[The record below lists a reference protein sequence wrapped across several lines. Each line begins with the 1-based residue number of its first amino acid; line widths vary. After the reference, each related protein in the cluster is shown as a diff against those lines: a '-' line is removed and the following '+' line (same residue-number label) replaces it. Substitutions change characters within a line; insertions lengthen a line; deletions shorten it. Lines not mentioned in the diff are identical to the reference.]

1 MTTTVAIRE
10 ENAAWSELGDE
21 IVILSLATGNYF
33 GLEGAANDVWRALTR
48 STSSLDAVEAALAAT
63 YDAPPP
69 KLRRDLAGFLEELG
83 AAGLIRFQHTPQGEQ
98 TVSPP
103 LPGAPAKRPYAPPR
117 LVAYASVAQL
127 TVGSEKSGRK
137 TSQQGSGQ
145 KKKRKKQNEE
155 D

>member
-21 IVILSLATGNYF
+21 IVILSLATGSYF
-33 GLEGAANDVWRALTR
+33 GLEGAGNDIWRALAATA
-48 STSSLDAVEAALAAT
+48 SLDAVEAALAAT
-63 YDAPPP
+63 YDAPLP
-69 KLRRDLAGFLEELG
+69 KLRGDLAGFLEELG
-83 AAGLIRFQHTPQGEQ
+83 AAGLIRFQNAPQGEQ

-103 LPGAPAKRPYAPPR
+103 LSGAPANRPYAPPR

-127 TVGSEKSGRK
+127 TVGSEKSERK
-137 TSQQGSGQ
+137 TTQQGSGQ
-145 KKKRKKQNEE
+145 KKKRKKKNEE